1 MLPIIADLLGHF
13 GTIMKKSKERKKK
26 NIKVFNISMKCHKL
40 ACIKTVLELK
50 NELRIYQAQYIDL
63 DSKTLATLLLWY
75 SLSNKRARWN
85 KQA

>member
-63 DSKTLATLLLWY
+63 DSKTLATRCLMVSADPSCFY
-75 SLSNKRARWN
+75 FRIS
-85 KQA
+85 

>member
-26 NIKVFNISMKCHKL
+26 NVKVFNISMKCHKL

-63 DSKTLATLLLWY
+63 DSKTLLLWY
-75 SLSNKRARWN
+75 I
-85 KQA
+85 

>member
-26 NIKVFNISMKCHKL
+26 NFKVFNISMKCHKL

-63 DSKTLATLLLWY
+63 DSKT
-75 SLSNKRARWN
+75 
-85 KQA
+85 